1 MESSMTTATRV
12 KTPATG
18 AARKSSTAKSAKGK
32 AKPSTQSAPNGA
44 AAGKNTGPS
53 KKVAAGK
60 SASTSPKPVAHKVVA
75 KKAGA
80 ASKPVANGKA
90 GGTTAATRPA
100 RIPPLASL
108 PGHYIR
114 RLQQIAV
121 ALFLEE
127 TEAHNITPVQYAA
140 LSAAKRQPGMDQRTL
155 ASSIGFDTSTIG
167 GVIDRLERRGLI
179 ERQASDTD
187 RRVRLLVVTA
197 AGAELLQQLTKPVM
211 KSQQR
216 ILAPLPAKQRD
227 EFIAMLTTL
236 VEGNNEVS
244 RAPREDS

>member
-1 MESSMTTATRV
+1 MTTATRV
-12 KTPATG
+12 KSPATG
-18 AARKSSTAKSAKGK
+18 AARKSTAKSATTKVK
-32 AKPSTQSAPNGA
+32 ASIKPAANGA
-44 AAGKNTGPS
+44 AKPAT
-53 KKVAAGK
+53 KV
-60 SASTSPKPVAHKVVA
+60 
-75 KKAGA
+75 KAGA
-80 ASKPVANGKA
+80 KPAP
-90 GGTTAATRPA
+90 RPA

-179 ERQASDTD
+179 ERQASESD
-187 RRVRLLVVTA
+187 RRVRLLVVTT

-216 ILAPLPAKQRD
+216 ILAPLPAKQRA